1 MARVELDPV
10 VTNADH
16 YRVVLENARVRVLAY
31 EDVPGD
37 RTTPHVHPDSVMIT
51 RSAFSRR
58 LTGSQGDRDVVLPE
72 GAVVWLPAQEH
83 TGENTGTTPTR
94 VLLVEL
100 KDDPPAPSP
109 GTALGPV

>member
-1 MARVELDPV
+1 MDLDPV

-31 EDVPGD
+31 DDLPGD
-37 RTTPHVHPDSVMIT
+37 RTTPHRHPDSVMIT

-83 TGENTGTTPTR
+83 TGENIGTTPTR

-100 KDDPPAPSP
+100 KDDPPEPSP
-109 GTALGPV
+109 GTALGPG